1 MMEILIEEL
10 SAVKRHMNTSKT
22 KILTTTALTDRMFLD
37 VGGDVIEVVHGQETQ
52 KYLGK
57 KLPGNLSTSRCET

>member
-37 VGGDVIEVVHGQETQ
+37 VNGDVIEVVHGQET
-52 KYLGK
+52 
-57 KLPGNLSTSRCET
+57 